1 MIIERLH
8 TLTHKIP
15 GVPAH
20 AARVERATRPARRAH
35 RHPDHTHA
43 AHQHHEPRVLV
54 GWQRWIA
61 SLGERGAVG
70 AQRD

>member
-15 GVPAH
+15 RVPAH
-20 AARVERATRPARRAH
+20 GTSAKRAALPARRAH

-43 AHQHHEPRVLV
+43 ARQHREPRVLV

-61 SLGERGAVG
+61 SLGERGAAKSG
-70 AQRD
+70 RD